1 MTLLRNTLA
10 GLAAV
15 AALATASPVATG
27 AQTERSVYASVLD
40 KAGGPVSALKASDF
54 TVREDGVEREVLRAV
69 RAEEPLQIVVLV
81 DTSQAVERYVSDV
94 RKSLKAFVGE
104 MSGRDEMAM
113 IGFGERPTILTDY
126 TSDPERLEA
135 AIGKIFARRG
145 SGAYAL
151 DAIVDASRSLRR
163 REGARH
169 VIVLITT
176 EGPEFS
182 NRYHDQVLD
191 ELRKSATLATLQ
203 SFILTRRVGVA
214 LDDARREREMT
225 LAEGTLDTGGRREH
239 LLTSMALE
247 DRLKD
252 LANELKNQYR
262 IDYARPSTL
271 IPPAKLDVSVKR
283 EGLIVRAPRIA
294 GTARTGTN

>member
-1 MTLLRNTLA
+1 MTLLRKTLA
-10 GLAAV
+10 GLLAAAV
-15 AALATASPVATG
+15 VAAAVPAAART
-27 AQTERSVYASVLD
+27 QTERSVYASVLD
-40 KAGGPVSALKASDF
+40 KAGGPVSALTASDF

-69 RAEEPLQIVVLV
+69 RADEPLQIVILV
-81 DTSQAVERYVSDV
+81 DTSQAVERYVSDI
-94 RKSLKAFVGE
+94 RKSLKAFVQE
-104 MSGRDEMAM
+104 MSGRDEIAM
-113 IGFGERPTILTDY
+113 IGFGERPTVLTDY
-126 TSDPERLEA
+126 TSDPERLNA

-182 NRYHDQVLD
+182 NRYHEQVLD
-191 ELRKSATLATLQ
+191 ELRKSATLQ
-203 SFILTRRVGVA
+203 SFVLTRRVGAA
-214 LDDARREREMT
+214 LDDQRRERELT
-225 LAEGTLDTGGRREH
+225 LAKGTVDTGGRREH

-247 DRLKD
+247 DRLHD

-262 IDYARPSTL
+262 VDYSRPAML
-271 IPPAKLDVSVKR
+271 IPPEKIDVAVKR
-283 EGLIVRAPRIA
+283 NGLTVRAPRIA
-294 GTARTGTN
+294 TAARTGTY

>member
-1 MTLLRNTLA
+1 MTLLRHTLT

-15 AALATASPVATG
+15 IAVAAVGPAAVE

-40 KAGGPVSALKASDF
+40 KAGGPVGALTANDF
-54 TVREDGVEREVLRAV
+54 TVREDGIGREVLRAV
-69 RAEEPLQIVVLV
+69 RADEPLQIAVLV
-81 DTSQAVERYVSDV
+81 DTSQAVERYVSDI
-94 RKSLKAFVGE
+94 RKALKGFVQE
-104 MSGRDEMAM
+104 LSGRDEMAM
-113 IGFGERPTILTDY
+113 IGFGERPTVLTDY
-126 TSDPERLEA
+126 TSDPERLQG

-145 SGAYAL
+145 AGAYAL

-182 NRYHDQVLD
+182 NRYHQQVLD
-191 ELRKSATLATLQ
+191 ELRKSATLQ
-203 SFILTRRVGVA
+203 SFVLTRRVGVA
-214 LDDARREREMT
+214 LDDARRERELT

-247 DRLKD
+247 DRLKH

-262 IDYARPSTL
+262 IDYSRPSML
-271 IPPAKLDVSVKR
+271 VPPEKIDVSVKR
-283 EGLIVRAPRIA
+283 EGLTVRAPRVLSP
-294 GTARTGTN
+294 TRTGT

>member
-1 MTLLRNTLA
+1 MSLLRNTVA
-10 GLAAV
+10 GLAAIAAV
-15 AALATASPVATG
+15 AAIAPAAAN

-40 KAGGPVSALKASDF
+40 KAGGPVGALTAKDF
-54 TVREDGVEREVLRAV
+54 TVREDGSDREVLRAG
-69 RAEEPLQIVVLV
+69 RADEPLQIAVLV
-81 DTSQAVERYVSDV
+81 DTSQAVERYVSDI
-94 RKSLKAFVGE
+94 RKSLRAFVQE

-113 IGFGERPTILTDY
+113 IGFGERPTVLTDY

-151 DAIVDASRSLRR
+151 DALVDASRSLRNR
-163 REGARH
+163 PGSRH

-182 NRYHDQVLD
+182 NRYHEQVLD
-191 ELRKSATLATLQ
+191 ELRKSATLQ
-203 SFILTRRVGVA
+203 SFILTRRVGIA
-214 LDDARREREMT
+214 LDYARRERELT

-262 IDYARPSTL
+262 IDYSRPSML
-271 IPPAKLDVSVKR
+271 VPPEKIAVGVKR
-283 EGLIVRAPRIA
+283 EGLTVRAPRVTN
-294 GTARTGTN
+294 TARASTY

>member
-1 MTLLRNTLA
+1 MTLLRKTLA

-15 AALATASPVATG
+15 AAVAAAVPVAAR

-69 RAEEPLQIVVLV
+69 RADEPLQIAILV
-81 DTSQAVERYVSDV
+81 DTSQAVERYVSDI
-94 RKSLKAFVGE
+94 RKSLKAFVQE
-104 MSGRDEMAM
+104 MSGRDEIAM
-113 IGFGERPTILTDY
+113 IGFGERPTVLTDY
-126 TSDPERLEA
+126 TSDPERLNA

-182 NRYHDQVLD
+182 NRYHEQVLD
-191 ELRKSATLATLQ
+191 ELRKSATLQ
-203 SFILTRRVGVA
+203 SFVLTRRVGAA
-214 LDDARREREMT
+214 LDDQRREREMT
-225 LAEGTLDTGGRREH
+225 LAKGTLDTGGRREH

-247 DRLKD
+247 DRLHD

-262 IDYARPSTL
+262 IDYSRPSML
-271 IPPAKLDVSVKR
+271 IPPEKIDVAVKR
-283 EGLIVRAPRIA
+283 DGLTVRAPRIA
-294 GTARTGTN
+294 APARTGTY

>member
-10 GLAAV
+10 GLAAMAAV
-15 AALATASPVATG
+15 AAIAPATAD

-40 KAGGPVSALKASDF
+40 KAGGPVGALTAKDF
-54 TVREDGVEREVLRAV
+54 TVREDGADREVLRAE
-69 RAEEPLQIVVLV
+69 RADEPLQIAVLV
-81 DTSQAVERYVSDV
+81 DTSQAVERYVSDI
-94 RKSLKAFVGE
+94 RKALRGFVQE
-104 MSGRDEMAM
+104 MSGRDELAL
-113 IGFGERPTILTDY
+113 IGFGERPTVLTNY
-126 TSDPERLEA
+126 TSDPEKIEA

-151 DAIVDASRSLRR
+151 DALVDASRSLRSR
-163 REGARH
+163 PGSRH

-182 NRYHDQVLD
+182 NRYHEQVLD
-191 ELRKSATLATLQ
+191 EVRKSATLQ

-262 IDYARPSTL
+262 IDYSRPSML
-271 IPPAKLDVSVKR
+271 IPPEKIAVGVKR
-283 EGLIVRAPRIA
+283 EGLTVRAPRV
-294 GTARTGTN
+294 TNSARTGTDF

>member
-1 MTLLRNTLA
+1 MTLLRNTVA
-10 GLAAV
+10 GLAAIAAV
-15 AALATASPVATG
+15 AAIAPAAAD

-40 KAGGPVSALKASDF
+40 KAGGPVGALTARDF
-54 TVREDGVEREVLRAV
+54 TVREDGADREVLRAE
-69 RAEEPLQIVVLV
+69 RADEPLQIAVLV
-81 DTSQAVERYVSDV
+81 DTSQAVERYVSDI
-94 RKSLKAFVGE
+94 RKSLRAFVQE

-113 IGFGERPTILTDY
+113 IGFGERPTVLTDY

-151 DAIVDASRSLRR
+151 DALVDASRSLRNR
-163 REGARH
+163 PGSRH

-182 NRYHDQVLD
+182 NRYHEQVLD
-191 ELRKSATLATLQ
+191 ELRKSATLQ
-203 SFILTRRVGVA
+203 SFILTRRVGIA
-214 LDDARREREMT
+214 LDYARRERELT

-262 IDYARPSTL
+262 IDYSRPSML
-271 IPPAKLDVSVKR
+271 VPPEKIAVGVKR
-283 EGLIVRAPRIA
+283 EGLTVRAPRVTN
-294 GTARTGTN
+294 TARASTY